1 MVFFYIFRIKKN
13 AGSIHSRVAD
23 WAGDAIERDPRGDF
37 RQDFR
42 LEGAEIHAR
51 TLWRLPGL
59 RYAVYPG
66 IREGFAVEK
75 TNLETGET
83 DRQLFV
89 TNRPARQWDARSV
102 LDRILLHWDTE
113 TGVFGVKDNTFCEDK
128 ARYKSVKGAMSHVSL
143 LNFACNCLSA
153 PIFEGYWKGEPMS
166 CRIRF
171 WKDHPEYNPFG
182 AK

>member
-1 MVFFYIFRIKKN
+1 M
-13 AGSIHSRVAD
+13 
-23 WAGDAIERDPRGDF
+23 
-37 RQDFR
+37 
-42 LEGAEIHAR
+42 
-51 TLWRLPGL
+51 
-59 RYAVYPG
+59 YPG

-83 DRQLFV
+83 DRQLFI

-128 ARYKSVKGAMSHVSL
+128 ARYKSVEGAMSHVSL

-171 WKDHPEYNPFG
+171 WKDYPDYNPFRVE
-182 AK
+182 